1 MSFLNRL
8 PWIGIAVAVIAAS
21 GCNLIPSVPGSAT
34 SAPNTLNYD
43 APVSLVVKLNSTL
56 PGTPI
61 KYAGKSASGSAQ
73 VLISNQL
80 APKQVGDTLD
90 WQGVPVPNVNV
101 KLNTRV
107 ASFDDQ
113 SITLVGTARVDIADV
128 AIKPSGTPPT
138 NAMME
143 FNAPVTY
150 SISKNEFVPGSNIA
164 YGGST
169 SDGAKF
175 LGVDGYAYRKTLDSL
190 QYFGRLNSKVS
201 LKLDLRVLSFSDAGV
216 VLGGTAN
223 IKIDA
228 P

>member
-1 MSFLNRL
+1 MRFLNRL
-8 PWIGIAVAVIAAS
+8 HWIGILVAIIAVS
-21 GCNLIPSVPGSAT
+21 GCNMIPSSPGSAT
-34 SAPNTLNYD
+34 PAPNTLNYD
-43 APVSLVVKLNSTL
+43 APVSLVVKLNSTM

-61 KYAGKSASGSAQ
+61 KYVGKSATGSAQ

-128 AIKPSGTPPT
+128 SIKPSGTPPT

-150 SISKNEFVPGSNIA
+150 SISKNEFIPGSNIA

-190 QYFGRLNSKVS
+190 QYTGRLNSKVS
-201 LKLDLRVLSFSDAGV
+201 LKLDLRIISFSDSGV

>member
-1 MSFLNRL
+1 LS
-8 PWIGIAVAVIAAS
+8 
-21 GCNLIPSVPGSAT
+21 
-34 SAPNTLNYD
+34 YD
-43 APVSLVVKLNSTL
+43 APISLVVKTNATL
-56 PGTPI
+56 PGTSI
-61 KYAGKSASGSAQ
+61 KYAGKSAAGGAQ
-73 VLISNQL
+73 VLIANQL
-80 APKQVGDTLD
+80 APKQAGDTLD
-90 WQGVPVPNVNV
+90 WQGSPVPSVNV
-101 KLNTRV
+101 KLNGRI

-128 AIKPSGTPPT
+128 TIKPSGTPPT

-150 SISKNEFVPGSNIA
+150 SISKNEFIPGSNIA

-190 QYFGRLNSKVS
+190 QYLGRLNPKVS
-201 LKLDLRVLSFSDAGV
+201 LKLDLRILSYTDAGV